1 MSSKDVRDKHNNL
14 VKTHGAVPVFTM
26 YFTAWC
32 SIMLLTLASASL
44 SRNNILEKGL
54 GKSHASITKQ
64 QAVDA
69 GYAAWLQSGD
79 EVEFRWR
86 DDIADL
92 SKTLSN
98 KSDLLSDAEKRVDS
112 LSNGVKALR
121 DEASERSEEIA
132 DLRDKL
138 RASEDKV
145 KKKEEQIRGL
155 LSELSV
161 EADKEVPSPNQ
172 PFEDDTARDPDHP
185 VEKLELP
192 IIDVKQGVA
201 PEPEEPEKRSWL
213 DRLFGK

>member
-1 MSSKDVRDKHNNL
+1 MSTKDVRDKHNKL
-14 VKTHGAVPVFTM
+14 VSTYGIVPVFTM

-32 SIMLLTLASASL
+32 SIMLLILASASL

-54 GKSHASITKQ
+54 DKSHASITKQ

-69 GYAAWLQSGD
+69 GYAEWLQRGD

-98 KSDLLSDAEKRVDS
+98 KSDLLSDAGKRVDS

-121 DEASERSEEIA
+121 DEVSERSEEIA

-138 RASEDKV
+138 RASEDTV
-145 KKKEEQIRGL
+145 KNKEEQIRGL
-155 LSELSV
+155 LSELSS
-161 EADKEVPSPNQ
+161 EVKDEDIPE
-172 PFEDDTARDPDHP
+172 PFGDDTARSPGRP
-185 VEKLELP
+185 VELELP
-192 IIDVKQGVA
+192 SVVVDQKTTD
-201 PEPEEPEKRSWL
+201 EPEEVEKRSWL